1 MVIRKGQNMIQ
12 ELKIINKVNGQQLSL
27 ARDGSTQ
34 YVLDEIDWDVP
45 SVSFS
50 TYRVPFQIG
59 VSLSGVEL
67 GTRKPS
73 ITGYVVSRVHGR
85 EFLGRGWN
93 EFLEAQLQDVE
104 QKKYELNRVINPLQE
119 IRIVIGEYFIDGRPS
134 NAVKFSNKEN
144 ENNEV
149 LCMFTIDVDCF
160 SPMFRLNKGK
170 QTELAKVQPKFRFP
184 WVLKET
190 GNIIGVVSNQKI
202 INVINDGDCDI
213 GGIVKLEAI
222 GGTVKNPTI
231 FNVDTQEQFMIRL
244 TLDDGDYLLINTK
257 IGEENVI
264 HHDANYFGT
273 GQSKDANVI
282 GDVLEGSSFLQFK
295 QGSNLYGYSVEEGSD
310 VFVNLTIDMDEQFL
324 NLKGM

>member
-12 ELKIINKVNGQQLSL
+12 ELQIINKVNGQQLSL

-119 IRIVIGEYFIDGRPS
+119 IRIVVGEYFIDGRPS

-170 QTELAKVQPKFRFP
+170 QTVLARVQPKFRFP
-184 WVLKET
+184 WILKET
-190 GNIIGVVSNQKI
+190 GNIMGVMSNQKI

-213 GGIVKLEAI
+213 GGIIKFEAI

-244 TLDDGDYLLINTK
+244 ALDEGDYLLINTK

-273 GQSKDANVI
+273 GQSKDENVI

-295 QGSNLYGYSVEEGSD
+295 QGSNLYGYSVEESSD
-310 VFVNLTIDMDEQFL
+310 VFVNLTIDMDELFL

>member
-1 MVIRKGQNMIQ
+1 MIQ
-12 ELKIINKVNGQQLSL
+12 ELQIINKINGKQLSL
-27 ARDGSTQ
+27 AMDGSTQ

-73 ITGYVVSRVHGR
+73 ITGYIVSRVHGR
-85 EFLGRGWN
+85 EFLGKGWN
-93 EFLEAQLQDVE
+93 EFLEAQLQDIE
-104 QKKYELNRVINPLQE
+104 QKKYELNRVINPLQD
-119 IRIVIGEYFIDGRPS
+119 IRIVVGEYFIDGRPS
-134 NAVKFSNKEN
+134 NAVKFSSKEK

-149 LCMFTIDVDCF
+149 LCMFTIDIDCF

-170 QTELAKVQPKFRFP
+170 QTVLAQAQPKFRFP
-184 WVLKET
+184 WILKET
-190 GNIIGVVSNQKI
+190 GNIMGVVSNQKI

-213 GGIVKLEAI
+213 GGIIKLEAV
-222 GGTVKNPTI
+222 GGTVQNPTI

-244 TLDDGDYLLINTK
+244 TLQEGDYLLINTK
-257 IGEENVI
+257 IGEESVI

-273 GQSKDANVI
+273 GQSKDENVI
-282 GDVLEGSSFLQFK
+282 GDVLEGSSFFQFK

-310 VFVNLTIDMDEQFL
+310 VFVDLTIDMDEQFL

>member
-1 MVIRKGQNMIQ
+1 MVIRKGKNMIQ
-12 ELKIINKVNGQQLSL
+12 ELQIINKVNGKQLSL
-27 ARDGSTQ
+27 ARDGYTQ
-34 YVLDEIDWDVP
+34 YVLDEVDWDVP

-50 TYRVPFQIG
+50 TYRVPLQIG

-85 EFLGRGWN
+85 DFLGRGWN
-93 EFLEAQLQDVE
+93 EFLEAQLQDIE
-104 QKKYELNRVINPLQE
+104 QKKYELNRVINPLQD
-119 IRIVIGEYFIDGRPS
+119 IRIIIGEYFIEGRPS

-160 SPMFRLNKGK
+160 SPMFQLNKGK
-170 QTELAKVQPKFRFP
+170 QTVLSKVQPKFRFP
-184 WVLKET
+184 WILKEM
-190 GNIIGVVSNQKI
+190 GNIMGVVSNQKI

-213 GGIVKLEAI
+213 GGIIKLEAV
-222 GGTVKNPTI
+222 GGAVKNPTM
-231 FNVDTQEQFMIRL
+231 FNVYTNEKFMIRL
-244 TLDDGDYLLINTK
+244 TLQEGDYLLINTK
-257 IGEENVI
+257 VGEESVLYHHVNYLSTGKSKDENVI
-264 HHDANYFGT
+264 AD
-273 GQSKDANVI
+273 VI
-282 GDVLEGSSFLQFK
+282 EGSTFLKFK
-295 QGSNLYGYSVEEGSD
+295 QGSNLYGYSVEEGND

>member
-1 MVIRKGQNMIQ
+1 MIQ
-12 ELKIINKVNGQQLSL
+12 ELQIINKVNRQQLSL

-34 YVLDEIDWDVP
+34 YVLDEVDWDVP

-93 EFLEAQLQDVE
+93 EFLEAQLQDIE
-104 QKKYELNRVINPLQE
+104 QKKYELNRVINPLQD
-119 IRIVIGEYFIDGRPS
+119 IRIVVGEYFIEGRPS
-134 NAVKFSNKEN
+134 SAVKFSNREN

-160 SPMFRLNKGK
+160 SPMFRLDKGK
-170 QTELAKVQPKFRFP
+170 QTVFAQIQPKFRFP
-184 WVLKET
+184 LVLKET
-190 GNIIGVVSNQKI
+190 GNIMGVVSSQKI
-202 INVINDGDCDI
+202 VNVVNDGDCDI
-213 GGIVKLEAI
+213 GGIIKLEAV
-222 GGTVKNPTI
+222 GGVVENPTI

-244 TLDDGDYLLINTK
+244 ALQEGDYLLINTN

-264 HHDANYFGT
+264 HHHANYLET
-273 GQSKDANVI
+273 GKSKDENVI
-282 GDVLEGSSFLQFK
+282 ADVLEGSSFFQFK
-295 QGSNLYGYSVEEGSD
+295 QGSNLYGYSVEHGSD
-310 VFVNLTIDMDEQFL
+310 IFVNLTFDMDELFL
-324 NLKGM
+324 NMKGM

>member
-1 MVIRKGQNMIQ
+1 MIQ
-12 ELKIINKVNGQQLSL
+12 ELQIINKVNGKQLSL
-27 ARDGSTQ
+27 AMDGSTQ
-34 YVLDEIDWDVP
+34 YVLDEVDWDVP

-50 TYRVPFQIG
+50 EYRVPFQIG
-59 VSLSGVEL
+59 VSLYGMEI

-73 ITGYVVSRVHGR
+73 ITGYVISKVHGM
-85 EFLGRGWN
+85 EFLGKGWN

-104 QKKYELNRVINPLQE
+104 QKKYELNRVINPLQD
-119 IRIVIGEYFIDGRPS
+119 IRVIVGDYFIEGRPS
-134 NAVKFSNKEN
+134 SAVKFSSKEN

-149 LCMFTIDVDCF
+149 LCMFTIDINCF

-170 QTELAKVQPKFRFP
+170 QTVFAQVQNKFHFP
-184 WVLKET
+184 LVLKET
-190 GNIIGVVSNQKI
+190 GNIMGVVSNQKI
-202 INVINDGDCDI
+202 VNVINDGDCDI
-213 GGIVKLEAI
+213 GGIIKLEAV
-222 GGTVKNPTI
+222 GGTVHNPTI

-257 IGEENVI
+257 IGEESVI

-273 GQSKDANVI
+273 GQSKDENVI

-310 VFVNLTIDMDEQFL
+310 VFVDLTIDMDEQFL

>member
-1 MVIRKGQNMIQ
+1 MIQ
-12 ELKIINKVNGQQLSL
+12 ELQIINKVNGQQLSL

-50 TYRVPFQIG
+50 TYRVPHQIG

-67 GTRKPS
+67 GTRQPS

-119 IRIVIGEYFIDGRPS
+119 IRIVIGEYFIEGRPS
-134 NAVKFSNKEN
+134 SAVKFSNKEN

-149 LCMFTIDVDCF
+149 LCMFTIDINCF

-170 QTELAKVQPKFRFP
+170 QTVLAKLQPKFRFP
-184 WVLKET
+184 WILKET
-190 GNIIGVVSNQKI
+190 GNIMGVVSNQKI
-202 INVINDGDCDI
+202 INVINNGDCDV
-213 GGIVKLEAI
+213 GGIIKLEAV
-222 GGTVKNPTI
+222 GGTVQNPTI
-231 FNVDTQEQFMIRL
+231 FNVGTHEQFMIRL

-257 IGEENVI
+257 IGEESVI

-273 GQSKDANVI
+273 RQSKDENVI
-282 GDVLEGSSFLQFK
+282 GDVLEGSSFFQIK
-295 QGSNLYGYSVEEGSD
+295 QGSNLYGYSVEHGSN
-310 VFVNLTIDMDEQFL
+310 VFVNLTIDMDELFL

>member
-1 MVIRKGQNMIQ
+1 MIQ
-12 ELKIINKVNGQQLSL
+12 ELQIINKVNGQQLSL

-67 GTRKPS
+67 GTRQPS
-73 ITGYVVSRVHGR
+73 ITGYIVSSVDGR
-85 EFLGRGWN
+85 AFLGKSWN
-93 EFLEAQLQDVE
+93 EFLEAQLQDIE
-104 QKKYELNRVINPLQE
+104 QKKYELNKTITPLQDIRVI
-119 IRIVIGEYFIDGRPS
+119 VGDYFIEGRPS
-134 NAVKFSNKEN
+134 SAVKFSNKEN

-149 LCMFTIDVDCF
+149 LCMFTIDINCF

-170 QTELAKVQPKFRFP
+170 QTVLAQVQPKFRFP
-184 WVLKET
+184 WILKET
-190 GNIIGVVSNQKI
+190 GNIMSVVSNQKN

-213 GGIVKLEAI
+213 GGIIKLEAV
-222 GGTVKNPTI
+222 GGTVQNPTI

-244 TLDDGDYLLINTK
+244 ILQEGDYLLINTK

-264 HHDANYFGT
+264 HHHVNYLST
-273 GQSKDANVI
+273 GKPKDENVI
-282 GDVLEGSSFLQFK
+282 ADVIEGSTFFQFK
-295 QGSNLYGYSVEEGSD
+295 QGGNLYGYSVEQGSD
-310 VFVNLTIDMDEQFL
+310 VFVNLTIDMDELFL

>member
-12 ELKIINKVNGQQLSL
+12 ELQIINKVNGQQLSL

-119 IRIVIGEYFIDGRPS
+119 IRIVVGEYFIEGRPS
-134 NAVKFSNKEN
+134 SAVKFSNKGN

-160 SPMFRLNKGK
+160 SPMFRLDKGK
-170 QTELAKVQPKFRFP
+170 QTVFAQVQPKFRFP
-184 WVLKET
+184 WILKET
-190 GNIIGVVSNQKI
+190 GNIMGVVSRQKI
-202 INVINDGDCDI
+202 VNVINDGDCDI
-213 GGIVKLEAI
+213 GGIIKLEAV
-222 GGTVKNPTI
+222 GGTVQNPTI

-257 IGEENVI
+257 IGEESVI

-273 GQSKDANVI
+273 GKTKDENVI

-310 VFVNLTIDMDEQFL
+310 VFVNLTIDMDELFL

>member
-1 MVIRKGQNMIQ
+1 MIQ
-12 ELKIINKVNGQQLSL
+12 ELQIINKVNGQRLSL

-34 YVLDEIDWDVP
+34 YVLDEVDWDVP

-85 EFLGRGWN
+85 DFLGRGWN
-93 EFLEAQLQDVE
+93 EFLEAQLQDIE

-119 IRIVIGEYFIDGRPS
+119 IRIVVGEYFIEGRPS
-134 NAVKFSNKEN
+134 NAVKFSNKED

-170 QTELAKVQPKFRFP
+170 QTVLAKVQPKFRFP
-184 WVLKET
+184 LVLKET
-190 GNIIGVVSNQKI
+190 GNIMGVISSQKI
-202 INVINDGDCDI
+202 INIVNDGDCDI
-213 GGIVKLEAI
+213 GGLIKLKAV
-222 GGTVKNPTI
+222 GGTIQNPTI
-231 FNVDTQEQFMIRL
+231 FNVGTQEQFMIRL
-244 TLDDGDYLLINTK
+244 TLQEGDYLLINTN

-264 HHDANYFGT
+264 HHHANYMST
-273 GQSKDANVI
+273 GKQKDENVI
-282 GDVLEGSSFLQFK
+282 ADVIEGSTFLQFK
-295 QGSNLYGYSVEEGSD
+295 QGSNLYGYSVEYGSD
-310 VFVNLTIDMDEQFL
+310 VFVDLTIDMDELFL

>member
-12 ELKIINKVNGQQLSL
+12 ELQIINKVNGQQLSL

-34 YVLDEIDWDVP
+34 YVLDEVDWDVP

-67 GTRKPS
+67 GIRKPS

-85 EFLGRGWN
+85 DFLGRGWN
-93 EFLEAQLQDVE
+93 EFLEAQLQDIE

-119 IRIVIGEYFIDGRPS
+119 IRIVVGEYFIEGRPS
-134 NAVKFSNKEN
+134 NAVKFSNKED

-170 QTELAKVQPKFRFP
+170 QTVLAKVQPKFRFP
-184 WVLKET
+184 WILKET
-190 GNIIGVVSNQKI
+190 GNIMGVVSNQKI

-213 GGIVKLEAI
+213 GGIIKLEAV
-222 GGTVKNPTI
+222 GGVVKNPTI
-231 FNVDTQEQFMIRL
+231 FNVYTQEQFMIRL
-244 TLDDGDYLLINTK
+244 TLQDGDYLLINTK

-264 HHDANYFGT
+264 HHHVNYLST
-273 GQSKDANVI
+273 GKPKDENAI
-282 GDVLEGSSFLQFK
+282 GDVLEGSSFFQFK
-295 QGSNLYGYSVEEGSD
+295 QGSNLYGYSVEEGSE

>member
-1 MVIRKGQNMIQ
+1 MIQ
-12 ELKIINKVNGQQLSL
+12 ELQIINKVNGQQLSL

-73 ITGYVVSRVHGR
+73 ITGYVVSRLHGM

-93 EFLEAQLQDVE
+93 EFLEAQLQDIE
-104 QKKYELNRVINPLQE
+104 QKKYELNRVINPLQD
-119 IRIVIGEYFIDGRPS
+119 IRVIVGDYFIEGRPS
-134 NAVKFSNKEN
+134 SAVKFSSKEN

-149 LCMFTIDVDCF
+149 LCMFTIDINCF

-170 QTELAKVQPKFRFP
+170 QTVFAQVQNKFHFP
-184 WVLKET
+184 LVLKET
-190 GNIIGVVSNQKI
+190 GNIMGIVSRQKI
-202 INVINDGDCDI
+202 VNVINDGDCDI
-213 GGIVKLEAI
+213 GGIIKLEAV
-222 GGTVKNPTI
+222 GGTVQNPTI

-257 IGEENVI
+257 IGEESVI

-273 GQSKDANVI
+273 GQSKDENVI
-282 GDVLEGSSFLQFK
+282 GDVLEGSSFFQFK

-310 VFVNLTIDMDEQFL
+310 VFVDLTIDMDEQFL

>member
-1 MVIRKGQNMIQ
+1 MIQ
-12 ELKIINKVNGQQLSL
+12 ELQIINKVNGQQLSL

-50 TYRVPFQIG
+50 TYRVPFQVG
-59 VSLSGVEL
+59 VSLYGVEL

-73 ITGYVVSRVHGR
+73 ITGYVISTINGKN
-85 EFLGRGWN
+85 FIGKGWN
-93 EFLEAQLQDVE
+93 EFLEAQLQDIE

-119 IRIVIGEYFIDGRPS
+119 IRIVVGEYFIDGRPS
-134 NAVKFSNKEN
+134 NAVKFSSKEN

-170 QTELAKVQPKFRFP
+170 QTVLAKVQPKFRFP
-184 WVLKET
+184 LILKET
-190 GNIIGVVSNQKI
+190 GNIMGVVFNQKI

-213 GGIVKLEAI
+213 GGIIKLEAV
-222 GGTVKNPTI
+222 GGVVKNPTI
-231 FNVDTQEQFMIRL
+231 FNVYTQEQFMIRL
-244 TLDDGDYLLINTK
+244 TLQDGDYLLINTK

-264 HHDANYFGT
+264 HHHANYLST
-273 GQSKDANVI
+273 GKQKDENAI

-295 QGSNLYGYSVEEGSD
+295 QGSNLYGYSVEEGSE

>member
-1 MVIRKGQNMIQ
+1 MIQ
-12 ELKIINKVNGQQLSL
+12 ELQIINKVNGKQLSL
-27 ARDGSTQ
+27 ARDGYTQ
-34 YVLDEIDWDVP
+34 YVLDEVDWDVP

-50 TYRVPFQIG
+50 TYRVLSQIG

-67 GTRKPS
+67 GIRKPS

-85 EFLGRGWN
+85 DFLGRGWN
-93 EFLEAQLQDVE
+93 EFLEAQLQDIE
-104 QKKYELNRVINPLQE
+104 QKKYELNRVINPLQD
-119 IRIVIGEYFIDGRPS
+119 IRIIIGEYFIEGRPS

-170 QTELAKVQPKFRFP
+170 QTVLAKAQPKFRFP
-184 WVLKET
+184 WILKET
-190 GNIIGVVSNQKI
+190 GNIMGVVYNQKI

-213 GGIVKLEAI
+213 GGIIKLEAV
-222 GGTVKNPTI
+222 GGTVQNPTI

-244 TLDDGDYLLINTK
+244 TLQAGDYLLINTK
-257 IGEENVI
+257 IGEESVLHHHVNYLSTGKPKDENVI
-264 HHDANYFGT
+264 AD
-273 GQSKDANVI
+273 VI
-282 GDVLEGSSFLQFK
+282 EGSTFLQFK
-295 QGSNLYGYSVEEGSD
+295 QGSNLYGYSVEEGND

>member
-1 MVIRKGQNMIQ
+1 MIQ
-12 ELKIINKVNGQQLSL
+12 ELQIINKVNGQQLSL

-67 GTRKPS
+67 GTRQPS
-73 ITGYVVSRVHGR
+73 ITGYIVSSVDGR
-85 EFLGRGWN
+85 AFLGKSWN
-93 EFLEAQLQDVE
+93 EFLEAQLQDIE
-104 QKKYELNRVINPLQE
+104 QKKYELNKTITPLQDIRVI
-119 IRIVIGEYFIDGRPS
+119 VGDYFIEGRPS
-134 NAVKFSNKEN
+134 SAVKFSNKEN

-149 LCMFTIDVDCF
+149 LCMFTIDINCF

-170 QTELAKVQPKFRFP
+170 QTVLAQVQPKFRFP
-184 WVLKET
+184 WILKET
-190 GNIIGVVSNQKI
+190 GNIMGVVSNQKI

-213 GGIVKLEAI
+213 GGIIKLEAV
-222 GGTVKNPTI
+222 GGTV
-231 FNVDTQEQFMIRL
+231 QE
-244 TLDDGDYLLINTK
+244 GDYLLINTK

-264 HHDANYFGT
+264 HHHVNYLST
-273 GQSKDANVI
+273 GKPKDENVLA
-282 GDVLEGSSFLQFK
+282 DVIEGSTFFQFK
-295 QGSNLYGYSVEEGSD
+295 QGSNLYGYSVEQGSD
-310 VFVNLTIDMDEQFL
+310 VFVNLTIDMDELFL

>member
-1 MVIRKGQNMIQ
+1 MIH
-12 ELKIINKVNGQQLSL
+12 ELQIINKVNGKQLSL
-27 ARDGSTQ
+27 ARDGYTQ
-34 YVLDEIDWDVP
+34 YVLDEVDWDVP

-85 EFLGRGWN
+85 DFLGRGWN
-93 EFLEAQLQDVE
+93 EFLEAQLQDIE
-104 QKKYELNRVINPLQE
+104 QKKYELNRVINPLQD
-119 IRIVIGEYFIDGRPS
+119 IRIIIGEYFIEGRPS

-170 QTELAKVQPKFRFP
+170 QTVLAKAQPKFRFP
-184 WVLKET
+184 WILKEA
-190 GNIIGVVSNQKI
+190 GNIMGVVYNQKI

-213 GGIVKLEAI
+213 GGIIKLEAV
-222 GGTVKNPTI
+222 GGAVKNPTI

-244 TLDDGDYLLINTK
+244 TLQEGDYLLINTK
-257 IGEENVI
+257 IGEESVLHHHVNYLSTGKPKDKNVI
-264 HHDANYFGT
+264 AD
-273 GQSKDANVI
+273 VI
-282 GDVLEGSSFLQFK
+282 EGSTFLQFK

-310 VFVNLTIDMDEQFL
+310 AFVNLTIDMDEQFL

>member
-1 MVIRKGQNMIQ
+1 MIQ
-12 ELKIINKVNGQQLSL
+12 ELQIINKVNGQQLSL
-27 ARDGSTQ
+27 AMDGSTQ
-34 YVLDEIDWDVP
+34 YVLDELDWDVP

-73 ITGYVVSRVHGR
+73 ITGYVVSRVRGR

-104 QKKYELNRVINPLQE
+104 QKKYELNRVINPLQDV
-119 IRIVIGEYFIDGRPS
+119 RIVVGEYFIEGRPS

-149 LCMFTIDVDCF
+149 LCMFTIDIDCF

-170 QTELAKVQPKFRFP
+170 QTVLARVQPKFRFP
-184 WVLKET
+184 WILKET
-190 GNIIGVVSNQKI
+190 GNIMGVVSNQKI

-213 GGIVKLEAI
+213 GGIIKLEAI

-244 TLDDGDYLLINTK
+244 ELDDGDYLLINTK

-264 HHDANYFGT
+264 HHDANYLGT
-273 GQSKDANVI
+273 GQSKDENVI

>member
-12 ELKIINKVNGQQLSL
+12 KLQIINKVNGQQLSL

-73 ITGYVVSRVHGR
+73 ITGYIVSRVYGR
-85 EFLGRGWN
+85 EFLGRGWD

-104 QKKYELNRVINPLQE
+104 QKKYELNRVINPLQD
-119 IRIVIGEYFIDGRPS
+119 IRIVVGEYFIEGRPS

-170 QTELAKVQPKFRFP
+170 QTVLAKVQPKFRFP
-184 WVLKET
+184 WILKET
-190 GNIIGVVSNQKI
+190 GNIMGVVYNPKI
-202 INVINDGDCDI
+202 INVINNGDCDI
-213 GGIVKLEAI
+213 GGIIKLKAV
-222 GGTVKNPTI
+222 GGTVQNPTI

-257 IGEENVI
+257 IGEESVI
-264 HHDANYFGT
+264 HHDANCFGT
-273 GQSKDANVI
+273 GQSKDENVI

-310 VFVNLTIDMDEQFL
+310 VFVNLTIDMDELFL

>member
-12 ELKIINKVNGQQLSL
+12 ELQIINKVNGQQLSL

-59 VSLSGVEL
+59 ASLSGVEL

-73 ITGYVVSRVHGR
+73 ITGYVVSRIHGG
-85 EFLGRGWN
+85 EFLGKGWN

-104 QKKYELNRVINPLQE
+104 QKKYELNRVINPLHE
-119 IRIVIGEYFIDGRPS
+119 IRIVVGEYFIEGRPS

-160 SPMFRLNKGK
+160 SPMFRLDKGK
-170 QTELAKVQPKFRFP
+170 QTALAQIQPKFHFP
-184 WVLKET
+184 WILKET
-190 GNIIGVVSNQKI
+190 GNIMGVVSNQKI

-213 GGIVKLEAI
+213 GGIVKIKAV

-231 FNVDTQEQFMIRL
+231 FNVSTQEQFMIRL
-244 TLDDGDYLLINTK
+244 TLDDGDYLLINTR
-257 IGEENVI
+257 IGEESVI
-264 HHDANYFGT
+264 HHYANYLST
-273 GQSKDANVI
+273 GKPKDENAI
-282 GDVLEGSSFLQFK
+282 GDVNEGSSFLQFR
-295 QGSNLYGYSVEEGSD
+295 QGSNLYGYSVEDGGD
-310 VFVNLTIDMDEQFL
+310 VFVDLTIDMDEQFL

>member
-12 ELKIINKVNGQQLSL
+12 ELQIINKVNGKWLSL
-27 ARDGSTQ
+27 AMDGSTQ
-34 YVLDEIDWDVP
+34 YVLDEVDWDVP

-59 VSLSGVEL
+59 VSLSGTEL

-73 ITGYVVSRVHGR
+73 ITGYIVSRVYGR

-104 QKKYELNRVINPLQE
+104 QKKYELNRVVNPLQE
-119 IRIVIGEYFIDGRPS
+119 IRIVVGEYFIDGRPS

-160 SPMFRLNKGK
+160 SPMFRLDKGK
-170 QTELAKVQPKFRFP
+170 QTVFAQVQPKFRFP
-184 WVLKET
+184 LVLKET
-190 GNIIGVVSNQKI
+190 GNIMGAVSNQKI

-213 GGIVKLEAI
+213 GGIIKLEAV

-231 FNVDTQEQFMIRL
+231 FNVGTQEQFMIRL
-244 TLDDGDYLLINTK
+244 TLQDGDYLLINTK

-264 HHDANYFGT
+264 HHHVNYLST
-273 GQSKDANVI
+273 GKPKDENVLA
-282 GDVLEGSSFLQFK
+282 DVIEGSTFFQFK
-295 QGSNLYGYSVEEGSD
+295 QGSNLYGYSVEQGSD
-310 VFVNLTIDMDEQFL
+310 VFVNLTIDMDELFL